1 LHSSK
6 QISRAHETILKS
18 SSSARHSRGGEHS
31 MFLTARN
38 LLRHQVSV
46 NRRQKLAIHQ
56 EAVKYD
62 QVLFKITVGP
72 APRRRSIL
80 IIKTK
85 ALLEPYLHVSC
96 VRSHG
101 TQCTQP
107 IRVTG
112 TSYIELL
119 ISVLSDSD
127 LVSASFLPAMIPLV
141 ILPKGNENFLELTT
155 KNKERRARP
164 CRTCDP

>member
-1 LHSSK
+1 
-6 QISRAHETILKS
+6 
-18 SSSARHSRGGEHS
+18 

-72 APRRRSIL
+72 TPRRSIL

-85 ALLEPYLHVSC
+85 ALSEPYLHVSC

-107 IRVTG
+107 IRLTG
-112 TSYIELL
+112 TSYTELL
-119 ISVLSDSD
+119 IPVLSDSD
-127 LVSASFLPAMIPLV
+127 LVSASLLPAMIPLV
-141 ILPKGNENFLELTT
+141 ILLKENENFLGLTT

-164 CRTCDP
+164 CRTCDPQLNNEQLQTKRFGNPPRRQMRAADNGTRST